1 MHPDRS
7 KLWNSARDSV
17 EQMESHY
24 DVPLVSIPAMRSAP
38 FTRKKTTTN
47 NITFVISGGRMI
59 PSCRSLSS
67 PILEEGIASPLESAG
82 WITIGTKTMCRN
94 KSKVFRKQLALAQK
108 VGLLLLLHCRN
119 AHEDFMNI
127 LKPFLGC
134 VKAVVHCHTDP
145 SIRNTKELVDA
156 ACYIGS
162 SGIVCDER
170 PGRFNPDIVQY
181 IPEDRLIVES
191 DSPFLIPRTTPSG
204 KRDQHRSNE
213 PCLVPFVVRR
223 ISHLTGRSE
232 LEIAH
237 KSAEVAKEFF
247 RLE

>member
-1 MHPDRS
+1 
-7 KLWNSARDSV
+7 
-17 EQMESHY
+17 
-24 DVPLVSIPAMRSAP
+24 
-38 FTRKKTTTN
+38 
-47 NITFVISGGRMI
+47 MI

-191 DSPFLIPRTTPSG
+191 DSQFLIPRTTPSG